1 MYRWQP
7 GDEFL
12 VIDTGHGLLLTPKSP
27 FPETTLEEV
36 VGCIS
41 YSGPSHTV
49 EEMDEAIGL
58 AIREKF
64 GDRG

>member
-1 MYRWQP
+1 MYHWQP

-12 VIDTGHGLLLTPKSP
+12 VIDTGRGLLLTPKSP

-41 YSGPSHTV
+41 YSGPSYTV